1 MKVVGLNP
9 GENALDGARRVA
21 GGAIIRTCDIC
32 GTVTA
37 VDLCATQRSD
47 QSVAEMKLPGQTI
60 RHVLSGDAKRLWASA
75 RNCNCDREAFPRK
88 LSQYLDAMIKA
99 IDISIAKDIASGGRD
114 DTGYDQSRLLEIKLL
129 KNWMSEY
136 GQTPPGN
143 PAECDMR

>member
-1 MKVVGLNP
+1 
-9 GENALDGARRVA
+9 
-21 GGAIIRTCDIC
+21 
-32 GTVTA
+32 
-37 VDLCATQRSD
+37 
-47 QSVAEMKLPGQTI
+47 
-60 RHVLSGDAKRLWASA
+60 
-75 RNCNCDREAFPRK
+75 
-88 LSQYLDAMIKA
+88 MIKA